1 MSLVE
6 TDWLEN
12 NKDKVKIIDCS
23 WHMPQTKR
31 NGFEEY
37 KTQHIPESIFFDLDD
52 NSDKNTNLPHMLV
65 NKNEWEKIVSKM
77 GIKNEDMIIIY
88 DNSDVVSS
96 CRCWF
101 NFIYFGHDPKLV
113 HVLNGGLQKWISEK
127 REITDNKTNIQLS
140 KYQSIEKKI
149 LVKDKKTIDQNIFEQ
164 NFMVIE
170 RRKY

>member
-52 NSDKNTNLPHMLV
+52 NSDKIQIFHICWL
-65 NKNEWEKIVSKM
+65 IKM
-77 GIKNEDMIIIY
+77 
-88 DNSDVVSS
+88 
-96 CRCWF
+96 
-101 NFIYFGHDPKLV
+101 
-113 HVLNGGLQKWISEK
+113 NG
-127 REITDNKTNIQLS
+127 
-140 KYQSIEKKI
+140 KK
-149 LVKDKKTIDQNIFEQ
+149 
-164 NFMVIE
+164 
-170 RRKY
+170 